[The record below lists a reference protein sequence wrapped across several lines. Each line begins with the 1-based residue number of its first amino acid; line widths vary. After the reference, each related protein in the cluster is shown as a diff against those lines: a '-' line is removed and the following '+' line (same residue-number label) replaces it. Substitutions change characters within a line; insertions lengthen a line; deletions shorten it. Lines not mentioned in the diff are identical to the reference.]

1 MIAMWVSISCPLQF
15 TIAGSEIVL
24 QEYLDQL
31 LPKLLPLA
39 FTLGIFACI
48 KIVNDEIRKTALKF
62 GCPEKC
68 KLSIFST
75 VKAADKF
82 IRKIDEGIRVMIL
95 CNSPVPILKMAKLGY
110 KAPFV
115 TVGNMSTKPGAT
127 QIRKTVFVSP
137 EEKAAFVELVEM
149 GIPIYSQMV
158 PNEAREDIAEL
169 LRN

>member
-1 MIAMWVSISCPLQF
+1 MDD
-15 TIAGSEIVL
+15 E
-24 QEYLDQL
+24 
-31 LPKLLPLA
+31 
-39 FTLGIFACI
+39 
-48 KIVNDEIRKTALKF
+48 IVNDEIRKTALKF

-115 TVGNMSTKPGAT
+115 TVGNMVHQAGSHPDSQDGVCVAGGKGGVCGAGGDGNSYL
-127 QIRKTVFVSP
+127 FP
-137 EEKAAFVELVEM
+137 D
-149 GIPIYSQMV
+149 GSQ
-158 PNEAREDIAEL
+158 
-169 LRN
+169 